1 MKFVSLYDGKQIGSV
16 YSAAMTFTEQ
26 QPFNPDW
33 TAFLSVDEFSP
44 NFGQRVLFA

>member
-1 MKFVSLYDGKQIGSV
+1 MKQTKVTKVSNL
-16 YSAAMTFTEQ
+16 
-26 QPFNPDW
+26 NPDW